1 MFQSVFN
8 GLKNDLS
15 YTTIHLSQRKVKTT
29 DFYGEGITLRSRI
42 MQDKNFVAYEY
53 KTKTVKNNERAKTMD
68 LYEAFGWEATEVN
81 SAIGDNCVITLRRDR
96 KIPHKQELIK
106 LEKKAE
112 EERAAL
118 DSLERSKTL
127 GASIFA
133 YIFGI
138 ISALVLGGGMSIVM
152 NASGTVK
159 NMVAG
164 IVLGVVGIALCCITY
179 PIYKKIVLKRTKDVT
194 PAIDNGEEKLANVL
208 EQGNDLLENR
218 EI

>member
-1 MFQSVFN
+1 
-8 GLKNDLS
+8 
-15 YTTIHLSQRKVKTT
+15 
-29 DFYGEGITLRSRI
+29 

-81 SAIGDNCVITLRRDR
+81 SAISDNCVITLRRDR

-179 PIYKKIVLKRTKDVT
+179 PIYKMIVLKRTKDVT

-208 EQGNDLLENR
+208 EQGNDLLENK

>member
-1 MFQSVFN
+1 
-8 GLKNDLS
+8 
-15 YTTIHLSQRKVKTT
+15 
-29 DFYGEGITLRSRI
+29 

-53 KTKTVKNNERAKTMD
+53 KTKTVKNNERAKTLD

-81 SAIGDNCVITLRRDR
+81 SAIGGNCVITLRRDR
-96 KIPHKQELIK
+96 RIAHKQELVK

-112 EERAAL
+112 EERAAI

-127 GASIFA
+127 GANVFA
-133 YIFGI
+133 WIFGI
-138 ISALVLGGGMSIVM
+138 FSALVFGGGMSIVM
-152 NASGTVK
+152 NASGAVK

-179 PIYKKIVLKRTKDVT
+179 PIYKKIVLKKTKDVI
-194 PAIDNGEEKLANVL
+194 PAIDSGEEQLANVL